1 VLHFTFESARPSVK
15 VSAPRMG
22 VLLQVVEVLR

>member
-1 VLHFTFESARPSVK
+1 LRVNRPSVK

-22 VLLQVVEVLR
+22 VSLQVVEVLR